1 MSRQIHVVGAGLAG
15 LSAAV
20 QLASRGLSVAVH
32 EATAQAGGR
41 CRSYYDATLGMEID
55 NGNHLVLSGN
65 PATLAYLATIGS
77 RASLE
82 TPPSASFPFIDLAT
96 GERWTVRANDGILP
110 WWIFVP
116 GRRVPGARLSEY
128 LAFAKLM
135 RAKAGATI
143 GETISC
149 SGPLYSRLI
158 EPLLIAALNTE
169 ARSGSAAL
177 AGAVIRETL
186 AAGGRNC
193 RPLIAHKGLHNVFV
207 GPAVQYV
214 VAHGGSVNFAHR
226 LRGLAFEGDHA
237 AALEFGDASVRL
249 APDDAVVLA
258 VPPPAAQALVPGL
271 QAPTEYR
278 AIVNAHFR
286 MEPPRDLAPM
296 TGVVNGMTQWLF
308 AYPGRLSVTISAADA
323 LLDRSREELAGRIW
337 AEVAQIAKIAGA
349 MPDWQIVRER
359 RATFAALPQAE
370 ATRPGAPTAWRNIML
385 ALDWPRTRLP
395 ANIQGA
401 NRSGESAARAIAS
414 A

>member
-1 MSRQIHVVGAGLAG
+1 MSRQIHVVGAGMAG

-20 QLASRGLSVAVH
+20 RLASCGLSVAVH

-41 CRSYYDATLGMEID
+41 CRSYYDAALGMEID

-77 RASLE
+77 RASLA

-96 GERWTVRANDGILP
+96 GERWTVRANDGIIP

-116 GRRVPGARLSEY
+116 GRRVPGARLGEY
-128 LAFAKLM
+128 LAFGKLM

-158 EPLLIAALNTE
+158 EPLLTAALNTE
-169 ARSGSAAL
+169 PRSGSAAL

-207 GPAVQYV
+207 GPAVQYI
-214 VAHGGSVNFAHR
+214 VAHGGSVNFARR

-258 VPPPAAQALVPGL
+258 VPPPAAQALVPG
-271 QAPTEYR
+271 QQGPTEFR

-286 MEPPRDLAPM
+286 MEPPIDLAPM

-308 AYPGRLSVTISAADA
+308 AYPGRLSVTISAADG

-370 ATRPGAPTAWRNIML
+370 ATRPGARTAWRNLVL
-385 ALDWPRTRLP
+385 AGDWTRTGLP
-395 ANIQGA
+395 ATIEGA
-401 NRSGESAARAIAS
+401 VRSGESAARAIAS